1 MADADKP
8 KEGTAKK
15 DNAEASLLIGD
26 NRYDLPVRKGTL
38 GPEVV
43 DISTL
48 YQDAGCFSYDP
59 GFTST
64 ASCESKITFIDFDNG
79 IVLYRGYPIEQ
90 LAEQSTFLETC
101 YLLLYGELPTVQQ
114 YEAFDSRI
122 VKYARVHEQLTR
134 FYYGFRRDAHPMAVM
149 VGVVGALSAFYHDF
163 IDIEDPA
170 QREIASIRMIAKMP
184 TIAAMAYKYS
194 IGQPFIYP
202 RDDLSYSADFLHM
215 CFAVPCEEYEVDPA
229 LASAMRQIFIVHADH
244 EQSAS
249 TATVRLAGS
258 SGANPYA
265 CISAGIASL
274 WGPVHGGANEAVLM
288 MLEEIGS
295 VDRVPEYIKRA
306 KDDKNPF
313 QLIGFGYRVYKAED
327 PRAAIMQK
335 ACHEVL
341 EAMGQSHRDDPI
353 LKVAL
358 ELERIALSDDYFI
371 ENRLRPHLD
380 FYSAITLKA
389 LGFPTEMFTV
399 VYAIARTAGWI
410 AQWKEMIDDPSQR
423 IGRPRQLYTG
433 ATERIYVPM
442 ELRR

>member
-1 MADADKP
+1 MADADEP
-8 KEGTAKK
+8 EEGAAKK
-15 DNAEASLLIGD
+15 GNAEASLLIGA

-38 GPEVV
+38 GPDAV
-43 DISTL
+43 DISGL
-48 YQDAGCFSYDP
+48 YQDTGCFSYDP

-64 ASCESKITFIDFDNG
+64 ASCESKITFIDFDKG
-79 IVLYRGYPIEQ
+79 IVFYRGYSIEQ

-101 YLLLYGELPTVQQ
+101 YLLLYGELPTIQQ

-122 VKYARVHEQLTR
+122 VKYSRVHEQLTR
-134 FYYGFRRDAHPMAVM
+134 FYSGFRRDAHPMAVM
-149 VGVVGALSAFYHDF
+149 VGVVGALSAFYHDS
-163 IDIEDPA
+163 IDIKDPA

-306 KDDKNPF
+306 KDERNPF

-341 EAMGQSHRDDPI
+341 ETMGQSHRDDPI

-371 ENRLRPHLD
+371 ANRLRPHLD
-380 FYSAITLKA
+380 FYSAIMLKA

-442 ELRR
+442 ELRH